1 MVALA
6 NMLASG
12 SRMLSINPQ
21 PSTLN
26 PQPDSD
32 TVAVP
37 VRWRVQPTVPI
48 TVADLDT
55 SVLDLRRPDNLKQT
69 VELDTI
75 GGGYRIGMKIGDS
88 YLNTPILMS
97 ADEYLLWTER
107 RQMQRFFHNKNAE
120 LVQTKGKDKF
130 SFADMNFD
138 LGPAEKIFGPG
149 GVRIRTQGT
158 AELKMGAN
166 IKKIDN
172 PSLPIR
178 NRNTTAFDF
187 DEKINLNVTGSVGDK
202 MKMTLN
208 YNTDATFDFDTK
220 NLKLR
225 YEGKEDEIIKL
236 VEAGN
241 VTFP

>member
-1 MVALA
+1 MKRLTTYLVLLLVSMVALA

-97 ADEYLLWTER
+97 ADEYL
-107 RQMQRFFHNKNAE
+107 
-120 LVQTKGKDKF
+120 
-130 SFADMNFD
+130 
-138 LGPAEKIFGPG
+138 P
-149 GVRIRTQGT
+149 
-158 AELKMGAN
+158 
-166 IKKIDN
+166 
-172 PSLPIR
+172 
-178 NRNTTAFDF
+178 
-187 DEKINLNVTGSVGDK
+187 
-202 MKMTLN
+202 
-208 YNTDATFDFDTK
+208 
-220 NLKLR
+220 
-225 YEGKEDEIIKL
+225 
-236 VEAGN
+236 
-241 VTFP
+241 